1 LAVVSTQGGVTMST
15 ETLSPTEH
23 HEAPAI
29 PTPAHTDSAQLI
41 RDALRFDVIEPVPQG
56 WSIYTTQKFLGR
68 TALMAYAAEIASVGL
83 APLLFRGNWI
93 PVIFAPEALIYGAP
107 LAFAGAWLEWNAPAE
122 PDLSQQRTWPGR
134 LATLAAA
141 YLAMLAI
148 AGLFHLFWVTIVSY
162 K

>member
-1 LAVVSTQGGVTMST
+1 MST
-15 ETLSPTEH
+15 ETLVPTEPH
-23 HEAPAI
+23 AVSAEPVSPHA
-29 PTPAHTDSAQLI
+29 DSAQQI
-41 RDALRFDVIEPVPQG
+41 RDALRFDIIEPVPQG

-107 LAFAGAWLEWNAPAE
+107 LAFAGAWLEWNAPVE
-122 PDLSQQRTWPGR
+122 PALHEQRTWPGR
-134 LATLAAA
+134 LAALAVA
-141 YLAMLAI
+141 YVAMLAV
-148 AGLFHLFWVTIVSY
+148 AGIFHLFWVTVVSH